1 MIAYYGTNNGM
12 VRSNNEDNLIVCDCR
27 DYCLCVVAD
36 GMGGHKA
43 GEVASNITVET
54 IKKSFIQ
61 NAKKINF
68 KPPKFIIDSV
78 GDANKKV
85 FEQSQS
91 FDDYRG
97 MGTTVTMAVI
107 DKSEKIAYIGNVG
120 DSRTYLIND
129 KKIVQI
135 TDDHTFVQEL
145 VKKGEI
151 TDLEARHHCE
161 RNIITRAIG
170 SNNDVEIDIFE
181 IELDDNDT
189 LLLCSDGLTNHISDN
204 VIFDHIKKYGPDCI
218 DKLIELAN
226 KNGGTDN
233 ITVITINTS
242 ERGENNDR

>member
-12 VRSNNEDNLIVCDCR
+12 VRSNNEDNLIVCNCG

-36 GMGGHKA
+36 GMGGHNA
-43 GEVASNITVET
+43 GEVASDITVET
-54 IKKSFIQ
+54 IKKSFMH
-61 NAKKINF
+61 NAKKISF
-68 KPPKFIIDSV
+68 KPPKFIIESV
-78 GDANKKV
+78 GCANKTV
-85 FEQSQS
+85 FEKSQS
-91 FDDYRG
+91 SDDYRG
-97 MGTTVTMAVI
+97 MGTTVTLAVI
-107 DKSEKIAYIGNVG
+107 DKSEKVAYIGNVG

-151 TDLEARHHCE
+151 TVLEAKHHSE

-170 SNNDVEIDIFE
+170 SNNDVEIDMFE

-189 LLLCSDGLTNHISDN
+189 LLLCSDGLTNHISDYE
-204 VIFDHIKKYGPDCI
+204 IFDYINKYGPDCVE
-218 DKLIELAN
+218 KLIELAN
-226 KNGGTDN
+226 RNGGTDN

-242 ERGENNDR
+242 ERGEINDR